1 MTTQTS
7 LRKPNGFTLVELLVV
22 ISIIGILVGL
32 LLPAVQAAREAT
44 RRMQC
49 TSNLRQVGLAALNFE
64 NASKRFP
71 PGVLLPGPQ
80 STPFHGAFARDPLQ
94 TEKNQHSGV
103 GHLVFLLPHLER
115 TDLWHTLQ
123 ADLNLS
129 VDSSGLQARAGT
141 TESIRNMYWFPYD
154 ASALVHRQKV
164 IEVARTPIS
173 IYRCPSDPAPPQSA
187 MGLAFLYS
195 YASSPTSRAII
206 LPEFLFEDSG
216 FAITNY
222 LGSSGRSGMTGA
234 KFLDAPAP
242 AGAGLGS
249 SGLYEDDLRG
259 VFHVRSKTTLA
270 EIKDGA
276 SNTFLFGE
284 VTGQWSYSNPNA
296 PRRLGGDYW
305 ISNSGMF
312 LRYMIPDPRLNEP
325 GLASVRAPDFRKFH
339 SLHSGGVHMA
349 YADNSVRLV
358 SYDIDPPLWYILG
371 GIRDGMSGSID

>member
-1 MTTQTS
+1 MTMRTF

-22 ISIIGILVGL
+22 ISIVGILIGL

-49 TSNLRQVGLAALNFE
+49 ISNLRQVGLATLNFE
-64 NASKRFP
+64 NATNRFP

-80 STPFHGAFARDPLQ
+80 STPFPGAFARDPLQ

-115 TDLWHTLQ
+115 TDLWHALQ
-123 ADLNLS
+123 TEVNLS

-141 TESIRNMYWFPYD
+141 TESIRNMYWLPNQ
-154 ASALVHRQKV
+154 SSMVQRQKV
-164 IEVARTPIS
+164 LDIARTPIS
-173 IYRCPSDPAPPQSA
+173 TYRCPSDPAPNQSTL
-187 MGLAFLYS
+187 GLAFLYS
-195 YASSPTSRAII
+195 YSSSPTTRAII
-206 LPEFLFEDSG
+206 LPEFIFEDSG

-222 LGSSGRSGMTGA
+222 LGSSGRSGVTGA
-234 KFLDAPAP
+234 KFLDSPAP

-249 SGLYEDDLRG
+249 SGLCEDDLRG

-349 YADNSVRLV
+349 YVDNSVRLV

-371 GIRDGMSGSID
+371 GIRDGMSGTID